1 MQVCLGAMNEKWY
14 LDSSCSRHMTGDR
27 RKFSHLQEKDGGMV
41 SFRGK
46 DKGKII
52 GIGKVCDLIDDVFLV
67 DGLNHNLLSI
77 SQLCDK
83 GYRVTFE
90 KSHCVVFEKKL

>member
-1 MQVCLGAMNEKWY
+1 M
-14 LDSSCSRHMTGDR
+14 GDR

-41 SFRGK
+41 SFGGK

-52 GIGKVCDLIDDVFLV
+52 RIGKVRDSIDDVLLV
-67 DGLNHNLLSI
+67 EGLTHNLINI

-83 GYRVTFE
+83 EYRVIFE
-90 KSHCVVFEKKL
+90 